1 MNFLATTPSSRLVI
15 AAPSWIDARRYALV
29 KLRPEVTV
37 EPTTEPAIVTLTHYG
52 NDFSGN
58 VKKHIR
64 VSCTCS
70 AQPCRDHEAPET
82 IHYEDTKMPAEPEEM
97 SPAAV
102 LQSGKTVFAWIS
114 VASDDDDIYE
124 DGLWVELSFEQAK
137 TILDHAAETWDTVPV
152 WERGESLY
160 VGLGPEPE

>member
-15 AAPSWIDARRYALV
+15 AAPSWVDARRYALV

-37 EPTTEPAIVTLTHYG
+37 EPTTEPAIVTLTHHG
-52 NDFSGN
+52 NDYTGQT
-58 VKKHIR
+58 KKHIR

-114 VASDDDDIYE
+114 VASDDDDDDE
-124 DGLWVELSFEQAK
+124 DGLWVELSVEQAK

>member
-15 AAPSWIDARRYALV
+15 AAPSWVDARRYALV

-64 VSCTCS
+64 VSCTC
-70 AQPCRDHEAPET
+70 AEQPCAAHEAPET
-82 IHYEDTKMPAEPEEM
+82 IPLQGNRHARTRRDVPRRRPRIRQ
-97 SPAAV
+97 SRLRVDLVRGRRRRGGRPLDRAV
-102 LQSGKTVFAWIS
+102 
-114 VASDDDDIYE
+114 
-124 DGLWVELSFEQAK
+124 
-137 TILDHAAETWDTVPV
+137 AAETWDTVTV
-152 WERGESLY
+152 WEQGESLY